1 LPSPTRIIAFGLGLA
16 GALVTSQG
24 PEYAQQYRQRL
35 GGATDELRTIVSR
48 FEADARAVGE
58 SPEGAVGRLAANPDE
73 LARRQ
78 GESMRVAMARLD
90 ALERQRR
97 RMDEAGPFGRLL
109 VLVQDRDPM
118 IARGALEVFEPAV
131 PVTREGAMSAAIGFG
146 GGWIATFF
154 ALSGL
159 GAGFRRLRRRRIRP
173 EGAPGW

>member
-1 LPSPTRIIAFGLGLA
+1 
-16 GALVTSQG
+16 
-24 PEYAQQYRQRL
+24 
-35 GGATDELRTIVSR
+35 
-48 FEADARAVGE
+48 
-58 SPEGAVGRLAANPDE
+58 
-73 LARRQ
+73 
-78 GESMRVAMARLD
+78 
-90 ALERQRR
+90 
-97 RMDEAGPFGRLL
+97 MDEAGPFGRLL

-159 GAGFRRLRRRRIRP
+159 GAGFRHLRRRRIRP